1 MGLGIDK
8 PWEKFLWSA
17 GLVSDL
23 NPLALPHSF
32 SCGVFTMLVP
42 QLVLL
47 LAAVGGTAALL
58 RPINLTLCEK
68 TSENVSRFLTD
79 LYLVQPQQYGSC
91 ELANT
96 STPVVSHHHPSKY
109 HAVYDFFYLW
119 LNSLKYI
126 IQLFRVN
133 TSAIDT
139 DLSTPVVF
147 VARAERYVQTWRIPH
162 ELPQ

>member
-1 MGLGIDK
+1 MGLEIDK

-17 GLVSDL
+17 VLVSDL
-23 NPLALPHSF
+23 KPLALPHSF
-32 SCGVFTMLVP
+32 SCGVFTMLVL

-68 TSENVSRFLTD
+68 TNENVSRFLTD
-79 LYLVQPQQYGSC
+79 LYLVQPQQHDSC

-96 STPVVSHHHPSKY
+96 STPVVSHHHPSIRLTYLTRVFKY
-109 HAVYDFFYLW
+109 V
-119 LNSLKYI
+119 YI

-133 TSAIDT
+133 TSAVDT